1 MIPGVERTRLEPHP
15 DERGALRELWRSS
28 KQPLTF
34 RQALVT
40 TSKVGAL
47 RGMHYHLRQTDLCYV
62 SRGRVYLALVDLRA
76 DPVKD
81 EFRLD
86 ESESVLIPA
95 GVAHGYVAE
104 VDATMCYLLT
114 EEIDGSDEFG
124 FRWDDPKAGIHWP
137 IAAPI
142 LSTRDR
148 HAADFASAL
157 AAVRAARASMGVR
170 A

>member
-1 MIPGVERTRLEPHP
+1 MAELDPAAQLSS
-15 DERGALRELWRSS
+15 GA
-28 KQPLTF
+28 
-34 RQALVT
+34 
-40 TSKVGAL
+40 G
-47 RGMHYHLRQTDLCYV
+47 H
-62 SRGRVYLALVDLRA
+62 VYLALVDLRA

-114 EEIDGSDEFG
+114 EEVDGSDEFG
-124 FRWDDPKAGIHWP
+124 FRWDDPAAGIHWP
-137 IAAPI
+137 VSAPI
-142 LSTRDR
+142 LSPRDR
-148 HAADFASAL
+148 GAADFASAL

>member
-1 MIPGVERTRLEPHP
+1 MIPGVERRRLEPHP
-15 DERGALRELWRSS
+15 DDRGSLRELWRSS
-28 KQPLTF
+28 TQPLSF

-40 TSKVGAL
+40 TSKAGAL

-76 DPVKD
+76 DPAKE

-86 ESESVLIPA
+86 ESESVFIPA

-124 FRWDDPKAGIHWP
+124 FRWDDPTAGIHWP
-137 IAAPI
+137 VSTPI
-142 LSTRDR
+142 LSPRDR
-148 HAADFASAL
+148 SASDFAA
-157 AAVRAARASMGVR
+157 ARVAVRAARVGIGVR

>member
-1 MIPGVERTRLEPHP
+1 VIPGVERRRLEPHP
-15 DERGALRELWRSS
+15 DDRGSLRELWRSS
-28 KQPLTF
+28 TQPLSF

-40 TSKVGAL
+40 TSKAGAL

-62 SRGRVYLALVDLRA
+62 SRGRVYMGLIDLRA

-104 VDATMCYLLT
+104 VEATMCYLLT
-114 EEIDGSDEFG
+114 EEVDGSDEFG
-124 FRWDDPKAGIHWP
+124 FRWDDPIAGVRWP
-137 IAAPI
+137 VATPI
-142 LSTRDR
+142 LSPRDR
-148 HAADFASAL
+148 NAADFASAL
-157 AAVRAARASMGVR
+157 AAVRAAGVGVGARA
-170 A
+170 

>member
-1 MIPGVERTRLEPHP
+1 VIPGVERRRLEPHP
-15 DERGALRELWRSS
+15 DDRGSLRELWRSS
-28 KQPLTF
+28 TQPLSF

-40 TSKVGAL
+40 TSKAGAL

-148 HAADFASAL
+148 GAPDFASAL
-157 AAVRAARASMGVR
+157 AAVRAARPVAGAR

>member
-1 MIPGVERTRLEPHP
+1 VIPGVERRRLEPHP
-15 DERGALRELWRSS
+15 DDRGSLRELWRSS
-28 KQPLTF
+28 TQPLSF

-40 TSKVGAL
+40 TSKAGAL

-104 VDATMCYLLT
+104 VDVTMCYLLT
-114 EEIDGSDEFG
+114 EEVDGSDEFG
-124 FRWDDPKAGIHWP
+124 FRWDDPAAGIHWP
-137 IAAPI
+137 VSAPI
-142 LSTRDR
+142 LSPRDR
-148 HAADFASAL
+148 GAADFASAL